1 MTGDGLN
8 DILALKE
15 ADCAVSVAAGSDAA
29 RNVAHLVLLDNNFN
43 SMPKIVFEGRRVI
56 NNVQSSASL
65 LLMKTLFT
73 MLWGIIT
80 LCLPY
85 MQTYPYKLSN
95 MIMFEVFII
104 GIPTFFLSFQPNDS
118 RVDGHF
124 ISYVI
129 KKSLPSALLM
139 VLSVFIIELFRMQ
152 NPALNKEI
160 YDSMGIYVLTF
171 AGLINLFIACK
182 PLNKYRSFVFFSSLI
197 FVVLITALAMCTD
210 LGSYISLVKFLP
222 ISKHYIYLTI
232 ITLVILADIPLAFLS
247 QRLFKNLDITR
258 FYKKKK

>member
-1 MTGDGLN
+1 MD
-8 DILALKE
+8 
-15 ADCAVSVAAGSDAA
+15 
-29 RNVAHLVLLDNNFN
+29 
-43 SMPKIVFEGRRVI
+43 
-56 NNVQSSASL
+56 
-65 LLMKTLFT
+65 
-73 MLWGIIT
+73 
-80 LCLPY
+80 
-85 MQTYPYKLSN
+85 TYPYKLSN

-129 KKSLPSALLM
+129 KQSLPSALLM

-182 PLNKYRSFVFFSSLI
+182 PLNKYRSFVFFSAMV
-197 FVVLITALAMCTD
+197 FVVLITALSMTTN

-222 ISKHYIYLTI
+222 LSKHYIYLTI
-232 ITLVILADIPLAFLS
+232 ISLVVLADIPLSLLF
-247 QRLFKNLDITR
+247 QRLFKNLDMSK
-258 FYKKKK
+258 FYKKKN